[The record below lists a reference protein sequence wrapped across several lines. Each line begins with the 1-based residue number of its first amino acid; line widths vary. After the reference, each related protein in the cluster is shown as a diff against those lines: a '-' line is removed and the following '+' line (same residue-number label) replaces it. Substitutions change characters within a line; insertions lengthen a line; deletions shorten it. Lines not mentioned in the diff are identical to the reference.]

1 MQRHYER
8 LAAFPERFVVLG
20 DAISSFNPVYGQGMS
35 SAALQVKALAQLLGQ
50 RAAGSPAEA
59 LDKLGAAYFPR
70 AAEVIAQP
78 WLLAASSDFAYPQTT
93 GERPPNMEDGAPTL
107 RRSIRLSP
115 RTSMSIA
122 CWSRSSSWRARY
134 GI

>member
-1 MQRHYER
+1 
-8 LAAFPERFVVLG
+8 
-20 DAISSFNPVYGQGMS
+20 VYGQGMS
-35 SAALQVKALAQLLGQ
+35 SAALQVKALGQLLGQ

-93 GERPPNMEDGAPTL
+93 GERPPNMDDGARYFAALDSIVAEDLDVHRMLVEVFQLARPLWDLTSEPL
-107 RRSIRLSP
+107 R
-115 RTSMSIA
+115 
-122 CWSRSSSWRARY
+122 SRVLARQEEMAAAKKPA
-134 GI
+134 